1 MLIDWLCAVESPR
14 TVPVPVF
21 VVGKLGMDDD
31 PPPPITF
38 TPSASKAAAVA
49 APAAMLN
56 GKGIDLKALAM
67 ASEA

>member
-1 MLIDWLCAVESPR
+1 M
-14 TVPVPVF
+14 F